1 MIESYVMLFDSYML
15 EYICKVRKKGILFV
29 YNENDI

>member
-1 MIESYVMLFDSYML
+1 MIESFVMLFDSYML
-15 EYICKVRKKGILFV
+15 EYICKVRKKGYM